1 MAASKE
7 NCACS
12 GIRKCLLCEDK
23 GRLKKISKDI
33 VEEEQTKAI
42 QRYKFC
48 NFCGRIFPKGQECL
62 HHKDIEEDKI
72 GLKGVTVIPDF
83 VNEDEERTIVTEIDK
98 TIWKASQS
106 GRRKQVNKHFNV

>member
-7 NCACS
+7 DCACS

-72 GLKGVTVIPDF
+72 GLKGVTVISDF

>member
-12 GIRKCLLCEDK
+12 GIRQCLLCEDT
-23 GRLKKISKDI
+23 GRLKKISQDTLK
-33 VEEEQTKAI
+33 EEHTKAI
-42 QRYKFC
+42 QRYNFC
-48 NFCGRIFPKGQECL
+48 TFCGRTYFKDQDCL
-62 HHKDIEEDKI
+62 HHDHKVIEEDKI
-72 GLKGVTVIPDF
+72 GLKGVSVISNF

-106 GRRKQVNKHFNV
+106 GRRKQVN

>member
-23 GRLKKISKDI
+23 SRLKKISQDG
-33 VEEEQTKAI
+33 VEQEYTKAI
-42 QRYKFC
+42 QRYNFC
-48 NFCGRIFPKGQECL
+48 NFCGRTFPKGEDCL

-72 GLKGVTVIPDF
+72 RLIGVTVIPDF
-83 VNEDEERTIVTEIDK
+83 VNEDEEQAIVTEIDK

-106 GRRKQVNKHFNV
+106 GRRKQVN